1 VAELA
6 DAGALAR
13 APRRGSAPVK
23 TLRRYLWKEIATA
36 TLFVLFA
43 LLSLFLFFDLVAQ
56 LDEIGRRGFLLRHAF
71 SYVALTLPS
80 RTYELVPIAALIGTI
95 YALSK
100 LAANSEFTIMRVSG
114 MSTKRLMAS
123 LLGIGLLLVAITY
136 ALGEFVSPPA
146 EQLAQR
152 VRLKATG
159 SQISVRDFRSGVWV
173 RDVVKR
179 PDGGAAAY
187 RFINVR
193 QVSPDVGTRGWRI
206 IEFDGDY
213 RMRSVIT
220 AEVGTFV
227 PDEGWLLEDVVETR
241 VPASIG
247 GATLAADQR
256 TEVVKLP
263 QMTWRSE
270 LKPDI
275 FGVLMVQPE
284 RMSAW
289 DLVYYVRHLAENRQQ
304 TERYEIAFW
313 GKVFYPWAVLVM
325 MALALPF
332 AYLHVRAGG
341 VSFKIF
347 TGVMLGVAFYGMNK
361 LFAHIGLLN
370 TWPPL
375 VVAALPSLVVLTAAM
390 GALYWI
396 ERR

>member
-1 VAELA
+1 M
-6 DAGALAR
+6 
-13 APRRGSAPVK
+13 K

-36 TLFVLFA
+36 TVFVLFA

-56 LDEIGRRGFLLRHAF
+56 LDEVGRRGFRLRHAF

-80 RTYELVPIAALIGTI
+80 RTYELVPIGALIGTI

-114 MSTKRLMAS
+114 MSTKRLMGS
-123 LLGIGLLLVAITY
+123 LLGIGLLLVGITY

-173 RDVVKR
+173 RDVVKE
-179 PDGGAAAY
+179 PDGSVAAY

-220 AEVGTFV
+220 AEVGTFD
-227 PDEGWLLEDVVETR
+227 PAEGWTLEDVVETR
-241 VPASIG
+241 VPAGIG
-247 GATLAADQR
+247 GATLAPDQR
-256 TEVVKLP
+256 TEVVKMP
-263 QMTWRSE
+263 RMTWRSE

>member
-1 VAELA
+1 M
-6 DAGALAR
+6 
-13 APRRGSAPVK
+13 
-23 TLRRYLWKEIATA
+23 
-36 TLFVLFA
+36 
-43 LLSLFLFFDLVAQ
+43 
-56 LDEIGRRGFLLRHAF
+56 
-71 SYVALTLPS
+71 
-80 RTYELVPIAALIGTI
+80 PIAALIGTI

-114 MSTKRLMAS
+114 MSTRRLMQS
-123 LLGIGLLLVAITY
+123 LAGIGLIMVAITY
-136 ALGEFVSPPA
+136 LLGEFVSPPA

-173 RDVVKR
+173 RDVVKE
-179 PDGGAAAY
+179 PDGSVGAY

-206 IEFDGDY
+206 LEFDRSY
-213 RMRSVIT
+213 RLQSVLT
-220 AEVGTFV
+220 AETGTFV
-227 PDEGWLLEDVVETR
+227 PGAGWELSEVVETR
-241 VPASIG
+241 LPQ
-247 GATLAADQR
+247 LAAGTTLPTDAR
-256 TEVVKLP
+256 TEVNKLA
-263 QMTWRSE
+263 QYLWRSE

-275 FGVLMVQPE
+275 FGVLLVQPE
-284 RMSAW
+284 RMAGW
-289 DLVYYVRHLAENRQQ
+289 DLAQYIRHLSENRQQ

-313 GKVFYPWAVLVM
+313 GKLFYPWAVLVM

-347 TGVMLGVAFYGMNK
+347 TGVMIGVAFYGMNK

-370 TWPPL
+370 TWPPV
-375 VVAALPSLVVLTAAM
+375 VVAALPSLMVLTLAL